1 MDKLR
6 DDLIKN
12 YSDINIVDFSFYNV
26 DIFNRC
32 ENEGNVL
39 ITIDYWKNVH
49 PFMKTI
55 PVDRNYTIPY
65 GFLHSANPSPQVKAF
80 LKVVTKILN
89 IKRAVK
95 K

>member
-6 DDLIKN
+6 DDLINN
-12 YSDINIVDFSFYNV
+12 YSDINIFDFSFYNV
-26 DIFNRC
+26 DILNRC
-32 ENEGNVL
+32 ENEGSVL
-39 ITIDYWKNVH
+39 ITVDYWKNVH
-49 PFMKTI
+49 LFMKTI
-55 PVDRNYTIPY
+55 PVDWNYTISY

-80 LKVVTKILN
+80 LKVFTNILS